1 MIDLKYG
8 FVKTAAATPKI
19 RVADCEYNANQI
31 ISCVKE
37 AYENGAALLVFPEL
51 CVTGYTCSDLFLQS
65 TLLKA
70 AEKAVK
76 RIKEETKDLD
86 IVFVVGVP
94 ITVKQSLYNCGVV
107 ICKGEILGAVPK
119 VNIPNYSEFYELRH
133 FTSGKN
139 V

>member
-31 ISCVKE
+31 IACVKE
-37 AYENGAALLVFPEL
+37 AYKKGASLVVFPEL

-70 AEKAVK
+70 AEKAVLK
-76 RIKEETKDLD
+76 IKNETKSNIDIEKIMKQNNLKSYFVSETLNPENGNFFTEEDLKK
-86 IVFVVGVP
+86 V
-94 ITVKQSLYNCGVV
+94 L
-107 ICKGEILGAVPK
+107 EIGLNALG
-119 VNIPNYSEFYELRH
+119 N
-133 FTSGKN
+133 
-139 V
+139 